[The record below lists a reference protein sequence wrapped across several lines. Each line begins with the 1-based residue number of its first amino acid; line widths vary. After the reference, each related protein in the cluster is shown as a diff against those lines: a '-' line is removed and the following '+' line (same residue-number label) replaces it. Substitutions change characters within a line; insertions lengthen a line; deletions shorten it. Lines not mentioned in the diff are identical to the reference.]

1 MLLPQFHAKTNICQ
15 HKTTEANTSNI
26 KECVH
31 FSLANRPRTLLFM
44 RLGSDTYTII
54 VATNE
59 PQTNLWRRWAMAQR
73 NLRIEDD
80 LKRQIETVRRT
91 RGYRSSSAFMIEA
104 IEEKLGRIEAAESMS
119 EAEQRLTTDLS
130 RITRHVNGIHN
141 SVQALY
147 ALTDTLTKYIA

>member
-1 MLLPQFHAKTNICQ
+1 
-15 HKTTEANTSNI
+15 
-26 KECVH
+26 
-31 FSLANRPRTLLFM
+31 
-44 RLGSDTYTII
+44 
-54 VATNE
+54 
-59 PQTNLWRRWAMAQR
+59 MAQR

-80 LKRQIETVRRT
+80 LKRQIETVRRA
-91 RGYRSSSAFMIEA
+91 RGYRSSSAFMIQA

-147 ALTDTLTKYIA
+147 ALTDTLTKYIATCIVEPPPDLLVSARARGKLRYEKLIRDAAKTITGENSSSMDEVLAQDRHS

>member
-1 MLLPQFHAKTNICQ
+1 
-15 HKTTEANTSNI
+15 
-26 KECVH
+26 
-31 FSLANRPRTLLFM
+31 
-44 RLGSDTYTII
+44 
-54 VATNE
+54 
-59 PQTNLWRRWAMAQR
+59 MAQR

-80 LKRQIETVRRT
+80 LKRQIETVSRT

-104 IEEKLGRIEAAESMS
+104 IEEKLGRIEATASMS

-147 ALTDTLTKYIA
+147 ALMDTLTKYIATCIVEPPPDLLVSARARGKLRYDPSSSGERRTLRLKGNAGLLVASRNDCLIFASG

>member
-1 MLLPQFHAKTNICQ
+1 
-15 HKTTEANTSNI
+15 
-26 KECVH
+26 
-31 FSLANRPRTLLFM
+31 
-44 RLGSDTYTII
+44 
-54 VATNE
+54 
-59 PQTNLWRRWAMAQR
+59 MAQR

-119 EAEQRLTTDLS
+119 EAEQRLTMDLS

-147 ALTDTLTKYIA
+147 ALPDTLTKYLTTCILEPRHEPFSPSRAQRKL